1 MVEVVNLTY
10 GYDKKNAVLNNVSFT
25 IKPGITALVGENGCG
40 KSTLLKLLTGSI
52 PCGFTF
58 LIDGKE
64 VSDKE
69 KKTLLSYLP
78 QEFEIFP
85 SLKVKEVLHFIAV
98 AKGVNKERI
107 DEIISKAVELTNV
120 QEYVDKKMKYC
131 SPGIKRRVG
140 IAGALL
146 GDAKCILL
154 DEPTAGIDP
163 KERIHFYNTIKKVFN
178 NKMVIL
184 ATHILDD
191 LDMVADNVMMLASG
205 KIIFDDSIDAF
216 KHSLDGKVATIDTE
230 QYMAWEKE
238 KQAQYPILSSSNAEI
253 GKKRYHILC
262 TIDNAEKD
270 GLELVG
276 PTYEDIWC
284 YFQWRNEDGKMADSH

>member
-85 SLKVKEVLHFIAV
+85 SLKVK
-98 AKGVNKERI
+98 
-107 DEIISKAVELTNV
+107 
-120 QEYVDKKMKYC
+120 
-131 SPGIKRRVG
+131 
-140 IAGALL
+140 
-146 GDAKCILL
+146 
-154 DEPTAGIDP
+154 
-163 KERIHFYNTIKKVFN
+163 
-178 NKMVIL
+178 
-184 ATHILDD
+184 
-191 LDMVADNVMMLASG
+191 
-205 KIIFDDSIDAF
+205 
-216 KHSLDGKVATIDTE
+216 
-230 QYMAWEKE
+230 
-238 KQAQYPILSSSNAEI
+238 
-253 GKKRYHILC
+253 
-262 TIDNAEKD
+262 
-270 GLELVG
+270 
-276 PTYEDIWC
+276 
-284 YFQWRNEDGKMADSH
+284 